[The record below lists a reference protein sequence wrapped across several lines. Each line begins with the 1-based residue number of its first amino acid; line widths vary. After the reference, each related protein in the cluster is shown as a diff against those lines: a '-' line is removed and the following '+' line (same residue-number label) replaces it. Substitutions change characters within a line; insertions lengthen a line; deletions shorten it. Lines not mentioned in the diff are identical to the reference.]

1 MKPEVTVAAIAHQP
15 ETLLS
20 PEWAKVVEITPEA
33 EGIAT
38 YWLEFKDKSMREQYT
53 FAHGQFNM
61 LYIPGYG
68 EAAIS
73 ISSDPEK
80 PGLVG
85 HTIRFVGNVTYAVSR
100 LRVGDQV
107 GLRGPFGTSWPIE
120 AYRGHDIV
128 LAAGGIGLAP
138 LRPVIYHLQNHR
150 QDYGKVVIL
159 YGARTP
165 KDLLYPAEYPI
176 WQENEM
182 EVMVT
187 VDRAERDWQGQIG
200 VVPMLFY
207 RTRFD
212 TSKTVVFSC
221 GPEIMMRFVVFEG
234 LARRI
239 QPEHIYLSM
248 ERNMKCGQGMCGHCQ
263 MGPYFVCKD
272 GPVFNYEQLEPY
284 FHLEDI

>member
-1 MKPEVTVAAIAHQP
+1 MKPEVPVLAVAN
-15 ETLLS
+15 S
-20 PEWAKVVEITPEA
+20 PEKLLYPYWAKVVEIVSEA

-38 YWLEFKDKSMREQYT
+38 YWLEIEDLGMRKRYK

-80 PGLVG
+80 PELIG
-85 HTIRFVGNVTYAVSR
+85 HTIRFVGNVTRAFSR
-100 LRVGDQV
+100 LQVGDMV
-107 GLRGPFGTSWPIE
+107 GLRGPFGTAWPIE
-120 AYRGHDIV
+120 AFRGHDIV
-128 LAAGGIGLAP
+128 IAAGGIGIAP
-138 LRPVIYHLQNHR
+138 LRSVIYHMYNHR
-150 QDYGKVVIL
+150 QDYGKVFVL

-165 KDLLYPAEYPI
+165 KDLLYTDEYPA
-176 WQENEM
+176 WQEKDIN
-182 EVMVT
+182 VMIT
-187 VDRAERDWQGQIG
+187 VDRADQDWNGQVG

-207 RTRFD
+207 RTRFEKE
-212 TSKTVVFSC
+212 KTVFFSC

-239 QPEHIYLSM
+239 APENIYLSL
-248 ERNMKCGQGMCGHCQ
+248 ERNMKCGQGFCGHCQ

-272 GPVFNYEQLEPY
+272 GPVFRFDQLEPY
-284 FHLEDI
+284 FNLEDL